1 MEKKELKWYESP
13 VMEVVEL
20 EMQGAIC
27 AYSSNADDVTTEEP
41 GEAI

>member
-20 EMQGAIC
+20 EVA
-27 AYSSNADDVTTEEP
+27 APLLAVSVEESP
-41 GEAI
+41 DYEF